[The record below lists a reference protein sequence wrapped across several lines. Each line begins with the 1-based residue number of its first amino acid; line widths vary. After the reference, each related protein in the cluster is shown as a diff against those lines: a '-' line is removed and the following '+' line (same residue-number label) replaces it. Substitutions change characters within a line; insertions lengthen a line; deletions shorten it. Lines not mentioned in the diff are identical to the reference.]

1 MVTLMALLPLRDLL
15 TVTLAGGLLLQGC
28 STIQAPATEPAAEVS
43 QTEQESA
50 SKPPRRATRKRPK
63 QTRAKTVRRARKSA
77 PQKLPDVI
85 EAEEFRIVDKDG
97 NVRASLRLNEK
108 GAPGL
113 ALFDDDGRLR
123 AVLQVLE
130 DGSPHLLFLDENGNT
145 PTSLHSLP

>member
-1 MVTLMALLPLRDLL
+1 MIPVLPQLRSVLSVALAAG
-15 TVTLAGGLLLQGC
+15 LALQGC
-28 STIQAPATEPAAEVS
+28 NALQAPATGPTAAVEKADRKS
-43 QTEQESA
+43 TPTS
-50 SKPPRRATRKRPK
+50 SKRITHKRSK
-63 QTRAKTVRRARKSA
+63 QTRAKKVRR
-77 PQKLPDVI
+77 PQKPAPLKLPEVI

-97 NVRASLRLNEK
+97 NVRATLRLNER

-113 ALFDDDGRLR
+113 ALYDDDGRLR